1 MLSPMSASPPTLN
14 GADSAPPGAPRAS
27 VAGPPRPAATTASS
41 NGSGAPRQPAD
52 AGTSVKVRRPSPLL
66 TPFVYLLISTLVEA
80 SALYLWL
87 RWHEDGW
94 WAPAVLVAGETLETG
109 VFRVSLNREPRKRWG
124 PPAHVRHGKRLQRIG
139 GLAGFGEIGIWLL
152 WLTAAAQL
160 GWGIAAAGLFVLM
173 HVKHHVESMT
183 VRDVPFRDG
192 LLAARN
198 IVASAAEAAG
208 AVASLQLLHAHH
220 LVLAAVAIGGGI
232 LVEHAI
238 QIGVLDWEMRARDV
252 RLPRDPRW
260 KTPSVKREL
269 KLYGLTHFG
278 WAWWAIERIGPLRRF
293 VNRYVINELVSVMEP
308 RPNALSTKTPYT
320 SWSSLTDRDYTG
332 RHLPPVPPA
341 ATRPET
347 DVTGGSPSAWAV
359 ATLFKRDGDMIPCPK
374 STVLFGLFAQWFT
387 DGFLRT
393 KRLPGG
399 TRDASLSDSTS
410 EIDLVQLYG
419 RTSEQTQALRAAK
432 HGLLKSQEVEGE
444 EYPPALCRG
453 GEIKPEFATLLTPI
467 GFKGILPADRDR
479 LFAMGTDVTNLGV
492 ITFNTLFLREHNRI
506 ARLLRTEHPCWTN
519 DQVFETARNT
529 VTVVLLKVVVE
540 DYVNHITPNHL
551 PFRLDPGVAVDARW
565 NRSNWMAIEFNL
577 LYRWHSLVPSTFCL
591 DGRELGIGDL
601 LWTSDTLTDAGLGT
615 VMAAASTQ
623 AAGRIGL
630 FNTPDFLVSR
640 ADLPSIQQARSARLA
655 SYNDYR
661 RLCGLLPAASFLDIT
676 DDERVLRALEKTY
689 KTVEDVEFYPGLFAE
704 PPIPNGLM
712 APLMLAMVAFDAFS
726 QALTN
731 PLLSRQVYNEQTF
744 SKTGWEVIQ
753 TTNRLEQIVRRN
765 TPDGSAPH
773 VSFTRRDWVR
783 NRADRR

>member
-1 MLSPMSASPPTLN
+1 MLSSMSTSPAVRN
-14 GADSAPPGAPRAS
+14 GAGSAPPGASRAS
-27 VAGPPRPAATTASS
+27 VSTASS
-41 NGSGAPRQPAD
+41 NGSGARRPPAD
-52 AGTSVKVRRPSPLL
+52 ASTTVKVRRPNPLWV
-66 TPFVYLLISTLVEA
+66 PFAYLLISTMVEA

-87 RWHEDGW
+87 RWHEDAHVW
-94 WAPAVLVAGETLETG
+94 WATAALVVGETLETS
-109 VFRVSLNREPRKRWG
+109 VFSYSLNREPRKRWG
-124 PPAHVRHGKRLQRIG
+124 PPPQTPAAARHGKRLQRIG
-139 GLAGFGEIGIWLL
+139 GLAGIGEIGIWLL
-152 WLTAAAQL
+152 WLTAAERL
-160 GWGIAAAGLFVLM
+160 GWGVAAAGLFALM
-173 HVKHHVESMT
+173 HLKHHAETMT
-183 VRDVPFRDG
+183 LRDIPFGDG
-192 LLAARN
+192 LLAGRN

-208 AVASLQLLHAHH
+208 AVVGLQLVQAHH
-220 LVLAAVAIGGGI
+220 LVLAACAIGGGI

-260 KTPSVKREL
+260 KTPSVRREL
-269 KLYGLTHFG
+269 ELYGLTHFG
-278 WAWWAIERIGPLRRF
+278 WAWWATERIGPLRRF
-293 VNRYVINELVSVMEP
+293 VNRVVINELVSVMEP
-308 RPNALSTKTPYT
+308 RPNPLSTKTTYT
-320 SWSSLTDRDYTG
+320 SWSSLTDREYTG

-341 ATRPET
+341 APRPET
-347 DVTGGSPSAWAV
+347 DVTGGSPSAVDV
-359 ATLFKRDGDMIPCPK
+359 ATLFMRDGDMIPCPK
-374 STVLFGLFAQWFT
+374 STVLFSLFAQWFT

-399 TRDASLSDSTS
+399 TRDASRSDSTS
-410 EIDLVQLYG
+410 EIDLVQIYG
-419 RTSEQTQALRAAK
+419 RTSAQTRALRAEQ
-432 HGLLKSQEVEGE
+432 HGLLKSQQVRGE

-453 GEIKPEFATLLTPI
+453 GEIKAEFEALLTPI
-467 GFKGILPADRDR
+467 GFAGIASADRDR

-492 ITFNTLFLREHNRI
+492 ITFNTLFLREHNRV
-506 ARLLRTEHPCWTN
+506 ARRLRTEYPCWTD

-551 PFRLDPGVAVDARW
+551 PFRVDPGVVVDARW

-591 DGRELGIGDL
+591 AGRELGLGDL
-601 LWTSDTLTDAGLGT
+601 LWNSATLTDAGLGA

-640 ADLPSIQQARSARLA
+640 ADLPSIQQARGARLA

-676 DDERVLRALEKTY
+676 DDERVLRALATTY

-704 PPIPNGLM
+704 RPIANGLM

-731 PLLSRQVYNEQTF
+731 PLLSPQVYTEQTF
-744 SKTGWEVIQ
+744 SEIGWEVIQ
-753 TTNRLEQIVRRN
+753 TTNTLEQIVRRN
-765 TPDGSAPH
+765 TPDGSAPR

-783 NRADRR
+783 E